1 MYSIKGCSDVIELE
15 SKHDFATCFSE
26 KCSVDKGLDYLWR
39 SREKKDSFAELLQV
53 EEGMIVYMLN
63 IDKQIMNVDNVICN
77 NIDFLDFTGVTRA
90 IVSQNL
96 LAQSRNLVEH
106 IAVKGYSNGADIMAD
121 WKTIPDSLE
130 FIKHDNKY
138 LFLRKFHGF
147 LQESKSHYTPDADGA
162 ERLTLKYYEYYMML
176 REFAKREFGL
186 EILHNIDKFPIN
198 MDKAVIGYYRAVTN
212 CLLKQYRIVDYG
224 RSERFYVM
232 RSKPVII
239 DGCII
244 YENTLIP
251 ANDVSSKF
259 DRFITFSKFMLPDH
273 YAVRADIRGD
283 IITVENQ
290 KMPVN
295 ILNDYQ
301 VSIRPCELNNF
312 AKIFGF
318 SITISQGLAEYQGL
332 MNYLTRTGGSITD
345 IIVTSNAE
353 YMVIKSQILRNAR
366 AVKFFDALDKA
377 RNVVLRNVQGANI
390 IRYLSFIMTNKV
402 VKSQICDEENRFLSN
417 LNLQFGAIPFET
429 MPFCTSLIE
438 HNPEM
443 RDIFGCI
450 STANNEPQLLA
461 KYLQNNT
468 SANGHLYT
476 KVEEVG
482 HLGDID
488 YLIREHNRKLYKT
501 HHSRDLCRFGKN
513 FVYIKEHYEDTKQVL
528 EELINLSQEGIPGY
542 RNFAMYWMNE
552 NPETVNCDEKKTILQ
567 GMFEE
572 SKVSLIYGAAG
583 TGKTYLLN
591 HVAQLFDERTK
602 LFLANTNPA
611 VDNLRRKMK
620 AQNCEFST
628 IAKFLKKN
636 KADVTFDMLIIDEC
650 SMVSNSDMHKV
661 LEKANYK
668 LLVLVGDTYQIE
680 AISFGNWF
688 SLAKYFLPK
697 KTWNE
702 LTTPFRARNDEL
714 LKLWTKV
721 RKLEGDITEHIVNYG
736 YSSILNE
743 SIFHRKSADEIIL
756 CLNYNG
762 LYGINN
768 INRFLQNNNPSIG
781 VRWGM
786 WIYKVGDPVLF
797 NDNKRFAPVLFNNLK
812 GRIIGI
818 ELETSGE
825 RIWFSVEIDKVIS
838 EFDIED
844 IALELLNPDEFGN
857 SIVRF
862 YVDKSND
869 LDEDTDSEIDA
880 VVPFQIAYA
889 ISIHKAQGLEY
900 ESVKVVITEDIDE
913 MITHNIFYTAI
924 TRARSNLKIYW
935 SPESQQRVI
944 SRFEKMDARNDANIF
959 AGHSGLK
966 LLNRNV

>member
-1 MYSIKGCSDVIELE
+1 MP
-15 SKHDFATCFSE
+15 H
-26 KCSVDKGLDYLWR
+26 
-39 SREKKDSFAELLQV
+39 
-53 EEGMIVYMLN
+53 
-63 IDKQIMNVDNVICN
+63 IDEQIMNIDQIICS
-77 NIDFLDFTGVTRA
+77 NIDLLEFSGVTRA

-121 WKTIPDSLE
+121 WNTIPEALE

-176 REFAKREFGL
+176 REFVKKQYGL
-186 EILHNIDKFPIN
+186 DILHNIDKFPVN

-212 CLLKQYRIVDYG
+212 CLTKSYGIVDYI
-224 RSERFYVM
+224 RSERLYVM
-232 RSKPVII
+232 RSKPVIV
-239 DGCII
+239 DQCII

-251 ANDVSSKF
+251 ANDAVSKF
-259 DRFITFSKFMLPDH
+259 DRFIAFSKFMLPDH
-273 YAVRADIRGD
+273 YAVRADIRGEQ
-283 IITVENQ
+283 ITVENQ
-290 KMPVN
+290 QMPVN

-301 VSIRPCELNNF
+301 VAIRPCELKNF
-312 AKIFGF
+312 AKIFGCF
-318 SITISQGLAEYQGL
+318 IEMSQGLAEYQGL
-332 MNYLTRTGGSITD
+332 MKYLTRTGGSITD
-345 IIVTSNAE
+345 IITSPNAK
-353 YMVIKSQILRNAR
+353 YVAIKSQILQNAR
-366 AVKFFDALDKA
+366 TVKFYDALDKA
-377 RNVVLRNVQGANI
+377 RNVILKNIPGVNVV
-390 IRYLSFIMTNKV
+390 RYLSYIMRNKV
-402 VKSQICDEENRFLSN
+402 IKSQICDEANRYLSD
-417 LNLQFGAIPFET
+417 LYLQYGSIPFET
-429 MPFCTSLIE
+429 MPFCTSLIG

-443 RDIFGCI
+443 KDVFRCM
-450 STANNEPQLLA
+450 STFHNESQLLA
-461 KYLQNNT
+461 RYIETNT
-468 SANGHLYT
+468 TSNGHLYT
-476 KVEEVG
+476 KVEEVT

-488 YLIREHNRKLYKT
+488 SLIRDHNRKLYRK

-513 FVYIKEHYEDTKQVL
+513 FLYINEHYEDTKRIL
-528 EELINLSQEGIPGY
+528 EELINLSKEGVSGY
-542 RNFAMYWMNE
+542 RNFATYWMNE
-552 NPETVNCDEKKTILQ
+552 NPETVNCEEKKNILQ
-567 GMFEE
+567 EMFVD
-572 SKVSLIYGAAG
+572 SKVALIYGAAG

-620 AQNCEFST
+620 AQNCDFYT
-628 IAKFLKKN
+628 IAMFLKKCN
-636 KADVTFDMLIIDEC
+636 VDVTYDMLIIDEC
-650 SMVSNSDMHKV
+650 SMVSNSDMRKV
-661 LEKANYK
+661 LEKASYK

-702 LTTPFRARNDEL
+702 LMTPFRAKNNEL
-714 LKLWTKV
+714 LELWTKV
-721 RKLEGDITEHIVNYG
+721 RKMEGDVTEHLVNYG
-736 YSSILNE
+736 YSSVLNE
-743 SIFHRKSADEIIL
+743 SIFQRSSEDEIIL

-768 INRFLQNNNPSIG
+768 INRFLQNNNPSQG
-781 VRWGM
+781 VKWGL
-786 WIYKVGDPVLF
+786 WTYKVGDPILF
-797 NDNKRFAPVLFNNLK
+797 NDSQRFSPVLFNNLK
-812 GRIIGI
+812 GRIVDI
-818 ELETSGE
+818 ELETNGE
-825 RIWFSVEIDKVIS
+825 RIWFSIEIDKVIS

-857 SIVRF
+857 SVIRF
-862 YVDKSND
+862 YVDKGND
-869 LDEDTDSEIDA
+869 SDEDNDTEIDA
-880 VVPFQIAYA
+880 IVPFQIAYA
-889 ISIHKAQGLEY
+889 VSIHKAQGLEY
-900 ESVKVVITEDIDE
+900 ESVKIVITEDIDE

-944 SRFEKMDARNDANIF
+944 SRFEKMDARHDANIF

>member
-1 MYSIKGCSDVIELE
+1 
-15 SKHDFATCFSE
+15 
-26 KCSVDKGLDYLWR
+26 
-39 SREKKDSFAELLQV
+39 
-53 EEGMIVYMLN
+53 MLN
-63 IDKQIMNVDNVICN
+63 IDAQIMNIDQTICN
-77 NIDFLDFTGVTRA
+77 NIDLLDFTGVTRA

-106 IAVKGYSNGADIMAD
+106 IAVKSYGNGADIMAD
-121 WKTIPDSLE
+121 WKTILE
-130 FIKHDNKY
+130 ALEYIKHENKY

-176 REFAKREFGL
+176 REFAKKEFYL
-186 EILHNIDKFPIN
+186 EILHNIDKFPVN
-198 MDKAVIGYYRAVTN
+198 MDKAVIGYYRAVTD
-212 CLLKQYRIVDYG
+212 CLTKQYGFVDYS
-224 RSERFYVM
+224 RNERLYVM
-232 RSKPVII
+232 RSKPVIV

-259 DRFITFSKFMLPDH
+259 DRFIAFSKFMIPYH

-283 IITVENQ
+283 QITVENQ

-312 AKIFGF
+312 AKIFD
-318 SITISQGLAEYQGL
+318 SNITMSQGLAEYQGF

-345 IIVTSNAE
+345 IIMAPNAE
-353 YMVIKSQILRNAR
+353 YMAIKSQILQNAK
-366 AVKFFDALDKA
+366 AVKFYDALDKA
-377 RNVVLRNVQGANI
+377 RSVVLRNDQGANI
-390 IRYLSFIMTNKV
+390 VRYLSVIMRNKV
-402 VKSQICDEENRFLSN
+402 IKSQICDEGNKFLSN
-417 LNLQFGAIPFET
+417 LKLQFGSIPFER
-429 MPFCTSLIE
+429 MPFCTSLIG

-468 SANGHLYT
+468 SSNGHLYT
-476 KVEEVG
+476 KVEEVE

-513 FVYIKEHYEDTKQVL
+513 LLYINEHYEDTKQVL
-528 EELINLSQEGIPGY
+528 EGLISLSKEGVSGY
-542 RNFAMYWMNE
+542 RNFVTYWMNE
-552 NPETVNCDEKKTILQ
+552 NLETVYCEEKRAILQ
-567 GMFEE
+567 EMFEE
-572 SKVSLIYGAAG
+572 SKVALIYGAAG

-628 IAKFLKKN
+628 IAKFLKKSN
-636 KADVTFDMLIIDEC
+636 AEVMFDMLVMDEC

-661 LEKANYK
+661 LDKVNYK
-668 LLVLVGDTYQIE
+668 LLVLVGDTFQIE

-702 LTTPFRARNDEL
+702 LTTPFRAKNNEL

-721 RKLEGDITEHIVNYG
+721 RKLEEDVTEYLVNYG

-743 SIFHRKSADEIIL
+743 NIFQRCSEDEIIL

-768 INRFLQNNNPSIG
+768 INRFLQNNNQSPGI
-781 VRWGM
+781 RWGM

-797 NDNKRFAPVLFNNLK
+797 NDNKRFSPVLFNNLK
-812 GRIIGI
+812 GKIADIV
-818 ELETSGE
+818 LEEDGE

-838 EFDIED
+838 EFDVED

-857 SIVRF
+857 SVVRF

-869 LDEDTDSEIDA
+869 LDGDNDTEIDA

-889 ISIHKAQGLEY
+889 VSIHKAQGLEY

-959 AGHSGLK
+959 AGHSGLR

>member
-1 MYSIKGCSDVIELE
+1 
-15 SKHDFATCFSE
+15 
-26 KCSVDKGLDYLWR
+26 
-39 SREKKDSFAELLQV
+39 
-53 EEGMIVYMLN
+53 MLN
-63 IDKQIMNVDNVICN
+63 INTQIMNIDQTICN
-77 NIDFLDFTGVTRA
+77 NIALLDFSGVTRA
-90 IVSQNL
+90 TVSQNL

-106 IAVKGYSNGADIMAD
+106 IAVKSYGNGADIIAD
-121 WKTIPDSLE
+121 WNTIPAALE

-147 LQESKSHYTPDADGA
+147 LQQSKSHYTPDADGA

-176 REFAKREFGL
+176 REFAKVEFGL
-186 EILHNIDKFPIN
+186 DILDNIDKFPVN
-198 MDKAVIGYYRAVTN
+198 MDKAVIGYYRAVTI
-212 CLLKQYRIVDYG
+212 CLSKQYGIVDYG
-224 RSERFYVM
+224 RNERLYVM
-232 RSKPVII
+232 RSKPVIV
-239 DGCII
+239 DGHII

-259 DRFITFSKFMLPDH
+259 DRFIAFSKLMIPDH

-283 IITVENQ
+283 IIAVENQ
-290 KMPVN
+290 QMPVN

-312 AKIFGF
+312 AKIFGCT
-318 SITISQGLAEYQGL
+318 ITMGQGLAEYQGL

-345 IIVTSNAE
+345 IIVTANAE
-353 YMVIKSQILRNAR
+353 YMKIKSQILQNAR
-366 AVKFFDALDKA
+366 AIKFFDALDKA
-377 RNVVLRNVQGANI
+377 RNVVLRNVQGTNI
-390 IRYLSFIMTNKV
+390 IRYLSFIMRNKV
-402 VKSQICDEENRFLSN
+402 IKSQICDEENKFLSN
-417 LNLQFGAIPFET
+417 LKLQFGSIPFET
-429 MPFCTSLIE
+429 MPFCTSLID

-443 RDIFGCI
+443 RDIYGCI
-450 STANNEPQLLA
+450 PMANSEPQLLA

-468 SANGHLYT
+468 SSNGHLYT
-476 KVEEVG
+476 KIDEVKD
-482 HLGDID
+482 HGDID
-488 YLIREHNRKLYKT
+488 YLIREHNRKVYKT

-513 FVYIKEHYEDTKQVL
+513 FVYIKEHYEDTKYVL
-528 EELINLSQEGIPGY
+528 EELINLSQNGVSGY
-542 RNFAMYWMNE
+542 RNFSTYWMNE
-552 NPETVNCDEKKTILQ
+552 NPETVNCDEKKSILQ

-572 SKVSLIYGAAG
+572 SKVALIYGAAG

-620 AQNCEFST
+620 AKNCEFST
-628 IAKFLKKN
+628 IAKFLKKSN
-636 KADVTFDMLIIDEC
+636 ADVSFDMLIMDEC
-650 SMVSNSDMHKV
+650 SMVSNSDMQKV
-661 LEKANYK
+661 LKKTNYK

-688 SLAKYFLPK
+688 ALAKYFLPK

-714 LKLWTKV
+714 LDLWTKV
-721 RKLEGDITEHIVNYG
+721 RKLDEDVTEYLVSYG

-743 SIFHRKSADEIIL
+743 SIFQRNSADEIIL

-786 WIYKVGDPVLF
+786 WMYKVGDPVLF

-812 GRIIGI
+812 GRITEI
-818 ELETSGE
+818 ELEESGE

-838 EFDIED
+838 EFDVED
-844 IALELLNPDEFGN
+844 TPLELLNPDEFGN

-869 LDEDTDSEIDA
+869 LDEDTDTEIDA

-889 ISIHKAQGLEY
+889 VSIHKAQGLEY

-944 SRFEKMDARNDANIF
+944 SKFEKMDARNDANIF
-959 AGHSGLK
+959 AGHSGLR
-966 LLNRNV
+966 LINRNV